1 MGLNR
6 LKDKVVILTGVA
18 GGIGT
23 AFAHALADEGAKL
36 MLSDI
41 KPEGEKV
48 AEAVRKK
55 GAEVLYMNMDITKVA
70 DTQEMAKR
78 TVDKFG
84 RIDILINNA
93 AIFGGL
99 KVTVF
104 PDIDIAEWN
113 RVITTNV
120 TGTFLMCKAVIPQM
134 LKQKKGNIINISSTI
149 WLFPKVPLIHYI
161 TSKAAMIGFTRCLAG
176 DPVINTNGIRVNA
189 LMPGG
194 TWDEATIGILGG
206 IPGVEEKILA
216 DQNIHRREMPEDL
229 VGPLIFLCSE
239 ESAIM
244 SGNAVAAD
252 AGLAVW

>member
-161 TSKAAMIGFTRCLAG
+161 TSKAAIIGFTRCLAG

-206 IPGVEEKILA
+206 IPGVEEDILRQ
-216 DQNIHRREMPEDL
+216 QNIHRREMPEDL
-229 VGPLIFLCSE
+229 VGPLIFLCSD